1 MEQTAI
7 VKDISF
13 ETVECNGAYPRVVLR
28 CNLLLTSMRRI
39 SAVDKQAIEEAVARA
54 VAANVKF
61 AERAN
66 GKV

>member
-13 ETVECNGAYPRVVLR
+13 ETVECSGAYPRAVLR

>member
-7 VKDISF
+7 VKDIAI
-13 ETVECNGAYPRVVLR
+13 ETVECNGAYPRVTIQ
-28 CNLLLTSMRRI
+28 CQLLLTSMNRI
-39 SAVDKQAIEEAVARA
+39 QAVEKLAIENAVARA

>member
-13 ETVECNGAYPRVVLR
+13 ETVECNGAYPRVILW
-28 CNLLLTSMRRI
+28 CDLSLTSMRRI